1 MRGRN
6 GGEDAS
12 LMVRGRVTIRVW
24 SVSALERALTNW
36 SRLPRDTRFNML
48 TKPSKFP
55 VAPKHVGTS
64 WNMVLNNYLE
74 ALARGENPPPTH
86 LALGDG
92 TTAEDPAN
100 NSLNNEV
107 YRSTVGQDETD
118 GRDRLTSTFLSQDEA
133 NGLALREIGFT
144 DGAVNDDWT
153 QLTHTVLPTSDQI
166 DEKTS
171 EETVTY
177 DYELLYRRV
186 V

>member
-1 MRGRN
+1 
-6 GGEDAS
+6 
-12 LMVRGRVTIRVW
+12 MVRGRVTIRVW
-24 SVSALERALTNW
+24 SVSALERARSNW
-36 SRLPRDTRFNML
+36 SNLPRNARFNML
-48 TKPSKFP
+48 TKPDEFP
-55 VAPKHVGTS
+55 VAPKHVGRS

-74 ALARGENPPPTH
+74 ALAAGDNPDPTH

-92 TTAEDPAN
+92 TTAEDPTN

-118 GRDRLTSTFLSQDEA
+118 GRDRLTSTFISQDEA

-144 DGAVNDDWT
+144 NGGVTDNWT

-166 DEKTS
+166 AEKTS

-186 V
+186 N